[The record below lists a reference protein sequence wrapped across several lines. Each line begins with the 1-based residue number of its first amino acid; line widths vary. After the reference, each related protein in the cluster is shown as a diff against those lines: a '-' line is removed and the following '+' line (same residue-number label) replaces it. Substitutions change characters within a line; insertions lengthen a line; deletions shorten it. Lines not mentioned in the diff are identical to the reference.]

1 MKIGNLFLLNW
12 CNILQNMQ
20 LTLNLIIAKAVL
32 TEYQTYVNNK
42 AEYQANISFIISILV
57 I

>member
-42 AEYQANISFIISILV
+42 AE
-57 I
+57 